1 MRRAH
6 FAYTRCVI
14 RLCGVVYAVVI
25 VVILVAVIAVVA
37 ARHTRV
43 HRARHGRGGGGPY
56 ISALGELPGAALSL
70 SDVTNAAFNA
80 TSR

>member
-1 MRRAH
+1 MRLL
-6 FAYTRCVI
+6 FAMLRDFRCTFH
-14 RLCGVVYAVVI
+14 LHGVWRVYGHVVI
-25 VVILVAVIAVVA
+25 T
-37 ARHTRV
+37 RHTRV
-43 HRARHGRGGGGPY
+43 HGGLY